1 MTWRTLLLKADDL
14 AAQPQPEEREL
25 TEAGSALQLPSSAA
39 FGPDHVLRQIGIVGF
54 HAGTIPGEFLTR
66 TNRDVPQ
73 KQCLGDHTLE
83 FEIAARFYFATLAGI
98 DPFALVAG
106 GTG

>member
-1 MTWRTLLLKADDL
+1 MILLFH
-14 AAQPQPEEREL
+14 PGPREREAI
-25 TEAGSALQLPSSAA
+25 EAGSALQLPSTAA
-39 FGPDHVLRQIGIVGF
+39 FGTDHVLREIGIVGF
-54 HAGTIPGEFLTR
+54 HAGTVPAEFLTR

-83 FEIAARFYFATLAGI
+83 FEIATRFYFATLAGI
-98 DPFALVAG
+98 DPFALVTG